1 MRLID
6 ADKLMLSLADW
17 KLQEA
22 PTHAYEKPKEFTAD
36 DMQRM
41 IWRTIRDCESAVEEQ
56 PTVDAI
62 PIELYEQVKG
72 ERDVAIEQL
81 KALNIEL
88 FEKPYLKA
96 IPIDWIKDYVLRLP
110 DGIEAYKCILIM
122 LEELK
127 RDLGIEENPDELLEK
142 LSDILSVF
150 PKLQGLVMDVLG
162 EKKND

>member
-22 PTHAYEKPKEFTAD
+22 PIHTYEKPKEFTAD

-56 PTVDAI
+56 LEVEA
-62 PIELYEQVKG
+62 V
-72 ERDVAIEQL
+72 
-81 KALNIEL
+81 
-88 FEKPYLKA
+88 
-96 IPIDWIKDYVLRLP
+96 PIDWIKDYVLRLP
-110 DGIEAYKCILIM
+110 DGSEAYECILIM
-122 LEELK
+122 LEEWK

-150 PKLQGLVMDVLG
+150 PKLQGLVMDVLE